1 MKAWK
6 KLLGAGMFA
15 AMLTFAAVPS
25 AAEAT
30 VIGVQGH
37 ERWRV
42 DINDSSVYMVGQN
55 HAHVVIAIRYDRYW
69 TKAFPVDVA
78 WGKGF
83 SCARIDDYGN
93 VGDQINYEV
102 GLAVANYMS
111 ENY

>member
-37 ERWRV
+37 EGWRV

-69 TKAFPVDVA
+69 TKAFPVYVA